1 MKKRSSE
8 EQIIN
13 VSKEQDAGISVKEII
28 RRHSIVQQIF
38 YRKDSKFGG
47 MEVSNAKRL
56 RELEPENAKLKK
68 LVAEKMLDNAALKDV
83 VSQSGV
89 AIREAVCC
97 ISHGGGA

>member
-56 RELEPENAKLKK
+56 RELEPGIAKLKK
-68 LVAEKMLDNAALKDV
+68 LVAEQTLDNALSTDF
-83 VSQSGV
+83 
-89 AIREAVCC
+89 
-97 ISHGGGA
+97 ISRKL